1 MPISK
6 RKKPQDWTTEEAIR
20 RVFPKRVV
28 DALHEVTA
36 DEPGDLTPEKP
47 RRRPPTS
54 TTRKGR

>member
-6 RKKPQDWTTEEAIR
+6 RKKPQDWTTEEAVR

-36 DEPGDLTPEKP
+36 NEPGDLTPEKP
-47 RRRPPTS
+47 LRRKPSS
-54 TTRKGR
+54 TKKGR